1 MGIGAGILLIAVGAI
16 LTFATDWSVSGVNL
30 DVVGVVLMI
39 TGVVG
44 IALFL
49 MVWGPRR
56 REVPLNPPP
65 AGYTQPPVVGG
76 YVEPPVE
83 RIVEERPTR
92 RYYRR

>member
-16 LTFATDWSVSGVNL
+16 LTFATDWSASGVNI

-39 TGVVG
+39 AGVVG

-56 REVPLNPPP
+56 RGASLNPPP
-65 AGYTQPPVVGG
+65 AGYVQPPPAGG
-76 YVEPPVE
+76 YVEQPVE

>member
-16 LTFATDWSVSGVNL
+16 LTFATDWSVSGVNI

-39 TGVVG
+39 AGVVG

-56 REVPLNPPP
+56 REMSLNPPP
-65 AGYTQPPVVGG
+65 AGYVQPPPVDG
-76 YVEPPVE
+76 YLEQPVE

-92 RYYRR
+92 RYRRR

>member
-16 LTFATDWSVSGVNL
+16 LTFATDWSVSGINI

-39 TGVVG
+39 AGVVG

-56 REVPLNPPP
+56 RDAVLNPPP
-65 AGYTQPPVVGG
+65 AGYVQPPPTGG

-83 RIVEERPTR
+83 QIVEERPRR